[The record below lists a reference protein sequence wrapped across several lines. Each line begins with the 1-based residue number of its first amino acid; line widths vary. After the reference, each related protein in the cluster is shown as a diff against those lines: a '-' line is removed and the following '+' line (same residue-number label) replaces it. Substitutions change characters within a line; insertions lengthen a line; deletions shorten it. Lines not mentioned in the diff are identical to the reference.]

1 MMTLA
6 PWREVRSGGRNGIG
20 ADSGDGGG
28 GAGTGTGTG
37 TGTDGSSGSDGF
49 GGVGTGIGIGGAPA
63 AFRRVAACSPRQWA
77 LSAAVIAAGAL
88 IALELRAYTWLA
100 LFTALLL
107 PLGALAALL
116 LLMQRR
122 AIARSWP
129 ALWAGL
135 LALAPAGVT
144 AAGWIY
150 VVGLSWIGIA
160 PLNEAQVMA
169 VEALLMLTLFVL
181 PLWMAQ
187 HRARTLHIAQL
198 SQAALAADLK
208 ALQAQIEP
216 HFLYNTLA
224 NTRYLVRH
232 DPERAS
238 GMLDRLIA
246 YLRSALPDLR
256 NPMSTL
262 GRECE
267 LAAHYL
273 ELMAMRYGER
283 LSIEVACDEELHDLA
298 LPPLMLMPLVENAV
312 QHGVEPHAGA
322 VTVSVSARREGD
334 RVLVTVRDNGAGIG
348 NTVLGSGVGLRNV
361 RQRLEVLYGSA
372 ASLSLRIGPDGWTV
386 AELNLPFSRLEPA

>member
-1 MMTLA
+1 MMALA
-6 PWREVRSGGRNGIG
+6 AWRDTASG
-20 ADSGDGGG
+20 
-28 GAGTGTGTG
+28 
-37 TGTDGSSGSDGF
+37 
-49 GGVGTGIGIGGAPA
+49 GIGGAPEA
-63 AFRRVAACSPRQWA
+63 LRRVAACSPRQCA

-88 IALELRAYTWLA
+88 MALELRAYTWLA
-100 LFTALLL
+100 LFAALLL
-107 PLGALAALL
+107 PLGALAAML

-122 AIARSWP
+122 AAARGWVP
-129 ALWAGL
+129 LWGGL

-144 AAGWIY
+144 ASGWIY
-150 VVGLSWIGIA
+150 ASGLSWIGIA

-169 VEALLMLTLFVL
+169 VEALLILLLFVL

-198 SQAALAADLK
+198 SQAALASDLK

-232 DPERAS
+232 DPERAA
-238 GMLDRLIA
+238 GMLDHLIA

-256 NPMSTL
+256 SPMSTL

-267 LAAHYL
+267 LAGHYL
-273 ELMAMRYGER
+273 ALMAIRYGER
-283 LSIEVACDEELHDLA
+283 LQIRIDCDDEVQGLA

-322 VTVSVSARREGD
+322 VTVAVSARRLHD
-334 RVLVTVRDNGAGIG
+334 RVQIAVRDNGAGVG
-348 NTVLGSGVGLRNV
+348 NAVLGSGVGLRNV
-361 RQRLEVLYGSA
+361 RQRLQAIYGDA
-372 ASLSLRIGPDGWTV
+372 AGLRLHVGADGWTV
-386 AELNLPFSRLEPA
+386 AELTLPLPA

>member
-6 PWREVRSGGRNGIG
+6 AWREIGRIG
-20 ADSGDGGG
+20 S
-28 GAGTGTGTG
+28 
-37 TGTDGSSGSDGF
+37 
-49 GGVGTGIGIGGAPA
+49 IGGAPEA
-63 AFRRVAACSPRQWA
+63 LRRAAACPPRQCI
-77 LSAAVIAAGAL
+77 LSAAAIAACAL
-88 IALELRAYTWLA
+88 TALELRAYTWLA
-100 LFTALLL
+100 LFSALLL

-116 LLMQRR
+116 LLMQRP
-122 AIARSWP
+122 AGARGWP

-144 AAGWIY
+144 ASGWIY
-150 VVGLSWIGIA
+150 ASGLSWIGIA
-160 PLNEAQVMA
+160 PLNKTQVMA
-169 VEALLMLTLFVL
+169 VEALLMLLMLVL

-198 SQAALAADLK
+198 SQAALASDLK

-238 GMLDRLIA
+238 AMLDRLIA

-283 LSIEVACDEELHDLA
+283 LNIQVACDEGLQELA

-322 VTVSVSARREGD
+322 VTVAVSARREGD
-334 RVLVTVRDNGAGIG
+334 SVLVAVRDNGAGVG
-348 NTVLGSGVGLRNV
+348 NAVLGNGVGLRNV
-361 RQRLEVLYGSA
+361 RQRLEALYGGA
-372 ASLSLRIGPDGWTV
+372 ASLRLSIGPDGWTV
-386 AELNLPFSRLEPA
+386 AELSLPFSRLEPA

>member
-1 MMTLA
+1 MTALA
-6 PWREVRSGGRNGIG
+6 ADG
-20 ADSGDGGG
+20 A
-28 GAGTGTGTG
+28 AE
-37 TGTDGSSGSDGF
+37 
-49 GGVGTGIGIGGAPA
+49 AL
-63 AFRRVAACSPRQWA
+63 RRVAACSRRQYA
-77 LSAAVIAAGAL
+77 LSAVLAGTCVLAAVA
-88 IALELRAYTWLA
+88 LRAYTWLA
-100 LFTALLL
+100 LFAALLL
-107 PLGALAALL
+107 PLGASAGAM
-116 LLMQRR
+116 LLMQRH
-122 AIARSWP
+122 AAGRSWA
-129 ALWAGL
+129 ALWSAL
-135 LALAPAGVT
+135 LVLGCAGVA

-150 VVGLSWIGIA
+150 VHGLSWIGVY
-160 PLNEAQVMA
+160 PLNVVQVMA
-169 VEALLMLTLFVL
+169 VQALLFMLLLVL

-187 HRARTLHIAQL
+187 QRARTLHIAQL

-283 LSIEVACDEELHDLA
+283 LRIEVSCEQGLQDLA

-322 VTVSVSARREGD
+322 VTVSVSARREQGE
-334 RVLVTVRDNGAGIG
+334 VLVAVRDNGAGVG
-348 NTVLGSGVGLRNV
+348 NAVLGNGVGLRNV
-361 RQRLEVLYGSA
+361 RQRLEALYGSA
-372 ASLSLRIGPDGWTV
+372 ASLRLGIGADGWTV
-386 AELNLPFSRLEPA
+386 AELRLPLSRLEPA